1 MFSRLELLIGK
12 EKVDYLKDKKVLV
25 VGLGG
30 VGGSVCLSLVRS
42 GISNIT
48 LVDYDIVEESNL
60 NRQVIAY
67 KSTIGRKKIDVM
79 KEFILNINPLC
90 NVTCYDLFV
99 TEENIS
105 YIFKEKYD
113 YVIDACD
120 SVPAKKGLI
129 RYCFDEN
136 IPIISS
142 MGTGNRKDPSKLE
155 IIDLRKTE
163 GDPLARIFRKWFR
176 DEKIK
181 GKLMVLNSKELP
193 SKSNGAIA
201 SCSFVPNSAGILIA
215 HYVFEKMLEQINI
228 E

>member
-12 EKVDYLKDKKVLV
+12 ENVEYLKNKKILI

-30 VGGSVCLSLVRS
+30 VGGNCILSLVRS
-42 GISNIT
+42 GISNVV
-48 LVDYDIVEESNL
+48 LVDYDIVDESNL

-67 KSTIGRKKIDVM
+67 QSTIGKKKIEVM
-79 KEFILNINPLC
+79 KELILDINPNC
-90 NVTCYDLFV
+90 NVICHDLFV
-99 TEENIS
+99 TEENIPT
-105 YIFKEKYD
+105 ILDERYD

-129 RYCFDEN
+129 RYCFDN
-136 IPIISS
+136 DIPIISS

-155 IIDLRKTE
+155 IIDLRKTQ

-181 GKLMVLNSKELP
+181 GKLMVLNSCEVPK
-193 SKSNGAIA
+193 KTQGVIA
-201 SCSFVPNSAGILIA
+201 SCSFVPNSAGNLIA
-215 HYVFEKMLEQINI
+215 HYVFEELLEQNKK
-228 E
+228 